1 MLMSYYFQSDEK
13 AQLALD
19 SCRSQ
24 MYLWRALLKVCHEI
38 VIHSRITLRKGAN
51 PNGELSRRRKSGAY
65 GIRFTAVFYAST
77 IFPAAENR
85 GTILRLARE
94 NRQVVRHLSLERNV
108 GYAIVYTAPRK
119 NPRRCDR
126 RVRPAVK

>member
-1 MLMSYYFQSDEK
+1 MRVTVTRVAQSVPRDP
-13 AQLALD
+13 
-19 SCRSQ
+19 R
-24 MYLWRALLKVCHEI
+24 I

-51 PNGELSRRRKSGAY
+51 PSGELSRRRKSGAY
-65 GIRFTAVFYAST
+65 RIRFTAVFYAST

-85 GTILRLARE
+85 GTISRLARE
-94 NRQVVRHLSLERNV
+94 SRRVVRRLPLERNA
-108 GYAIVYTAPRK
+108 GYAIRIYTVPRK